1 MENEI
6 LRTYGCKDEE
16 LLFISIFVSLSLKRD
31 LPEFTAYSPV
41 FNQAYQTAFDG
52 KIAVLKEVV
61 MPKFMVTER
70 KEVTTRLYGT
80 MDGLLESARHLT
92 GYIKLAKSDI
102 SIPLDDFG
110 FAPLRKA
117 VNAKDAEGTFKSLQ
131 FVNANVAKFKEVL
144 AAKGLSE
151 DFVTGLIA
159 TAASIAA
166 DKELQYEY
174 DTKATALLQSNVGL
188 FNELNAQLTEIL
200 SVGKILYTGKD
211 PVKLKE
217 YTFSELMKKVRR
229 SSKPGSD
236 DTATDTTTTK

>member
-1 MENEI
+1 MENEL

-16 LLFISIFVSLSLKRD
+16 LLFISIFVSLSFKRD

-41 FNQAYQTAFDG
+41 FNQAYQAVFDG

-70 KEVTTRLYGT
+70 KVVTTRLYGT
-80 MDGLLESARHLT
+80 MNGLLESVRHLT
-92 GYIKLAKSDI
+92 GYIKLAKLDI
-102 SIPLDDFG
+102 SIPLGDFG

-131 FVNANVAKFKEVL
+131 FVNGNVAKFKDVL
-144 AAKGLSE
+144 VAKGLSE
-151 DFVTGLIA
+151 EFVTGLIA
-159 TAASIAA
+159 TAASIAD
-166 DKELQYEY
+166 DKQLQYEY
-174 DTKATALLQSNVGL
+174 DMKATALLQSNVGG
-188 FNELNAQLTEIL
+188 FNELHAQLLEIL

-217 YTFSELMKKVRR
+217 YTFSELLKKVHRT
-229 SSKPGSD
+229 SKPVSD
-236 DTATDTTTTK
+236 DTSTGTALTK